1 MPLDFPTSPSL
12 GQVYTLDNRSWQWN
26 GSAWKLLATSSI
38 NNTPIGNSTANS
50 GSFTTITT
58 SGTITANGAITSQA
72 NITSQLY
79 FLGDGSQL
87 TNINLSNVNNG
98 TSNVTV
104 VSSGGNVAVG
114 VAGNSNVA
122 VFGSGQS
129 SIRGNLVPNASNIY
143 SLGTS
148 TLRWSNLWVSGNT
161 ITLGNVVFK
170 DNGASNLAVFAADGV
185 TAANVV
191 AANVVAGNVVAVI
204 INSSAVTYNASNITT
219 SGNISNTNNAFS
231 SGPITINNGVTV
243 TVDNNA
249 VWTIV

>member
-1 MPLDFPTSPSL
+1 MPIDFPTNPTA
-12 GQVYTLDNRSWQWN
+12 GTIYTLDTRSWQWT
-26 GSAWKLLATSSI
+26 GTAWKLLATNSI
-38 NNTPIGNSTANS
+38 NNTPIGNVSANT
-50 GSFTTITT
+50 GSFTELTVT
-58 SGTITANGAITSQA
+58 G
-72 NITSQLY
+72 NITSSTG
-79 FLGDGSQL
+79 FLLGNGSLL
-87 TNINLSNVNNG
+87 TGIITSVSNIVSG
-98 TSNVTV
+98 TSNVNV
-104 VSSGGNVAVG
+104 VSSGGNVTVG

-129 SIRGNLVPNASNIY
+129 SIRGNLVPDASNIY

-170 DNGASNLAVFAADGV
+170 DNGASNLAVFASDGV

-191 AANVVAGNVVAVI
+191 AANVIAGNVVATIV
-204 INSSAVTYNASNITT
+204 NSTAFGYNAPNITA
-219 SGNISNTNNAFS
+219 SGNISNVNNALS
-231 SGPITINNGVTV
+231 AGPITINNGVTI